1 MYSVENFFD
10 LSILKI
16 SEENPDAIAR
26 IIHSHSVKSDIV
38 AISPVTQDLAAV
50 IGRDYFLVP
59 EKIGYT
65 KDLSRVES
73 VDELYRKKDRSL
85 RHLAESAVEVR
96 IGDPLDPAQYADFLM
111 LYANVMSE
119 KERGVVKLDS
129 GWQQKHPHAVGIF
142 VYYEGTMIAGLLA
155 KKIDQ
160 RLSVSYS
167 ALSKDFRR
175 NNVYKFLAIRAMGYA
190 KEKGMAEFSY
200 GRDTNLYG
208 HHLATGLYL
217 FKRELDLRP
226 TIPSKTNF
234 LLRRFI
240 SLEKFQ
246 NPVFF
251 FSVDDTSHPTL
262 SGNII
267 FRDGTDPEIARG
279 YKIADMRL
287 NVFIWNGT
295 TTNKIDEL

>member
-10 LSILKI
+10 LSILRI

-26 IIHSHSVKSDIV
+26 IIHSQSAKSDIV
-38 AISPVTQDLAAV
+38 AISPVTQDLIGS

-65 KDLSRVES
+65 KDLSKVES
-73 VDELYRKKDRSL
+73 IDDLYRRKDRSL
-85 RHLAESAVEVR
+85 RHLAESVVEVR
-96 IGDPLDPAQYADFLM
+96 VSDPLSPAQYADFLT
-111 LYANVMSE
+111 LYASAMSE
-119 KERGVVKLDS
+119 KERGVMKLDS
-129 GWQQKHPHAVGIF
+129 SWQRKHPHAVGIF
-142 VYYEGTMIAGLLA
+142 VYYEGKMIAGLLA
-155 KKIDQ
+155 KKINQ

-167 ALSKDFRR
+167 ALSRDFRR

-190 KEKGMAEFSY
+190 KEKGMEEFSY

-217 FKRELDLRP
+217 FKRELNLRP
-226 TIPSKTNF
+226 TILPKTNF

-240 SLEKFQ
+240 NLEKFQ

-251 FSVDDTSHPTL
+251 FSVDDISHPML
-262 SGNII
+262 SGNIVL
-267 FRDGTDPEIARG
+267 RDGADPEIARG

-287 NVFIWNGT
+287 NVFTWNGA